1 MFKQHNEIK
10 SSYQESGSIKHETLR
25 AKAWERKCSPNH
37 FSWKVKDPTEI
48 IKEPTESSNVK
59 EKSKYLQN
67 LHGGPLY
74 FAKSR
79 GFVGVPTNGDMLG
92 EPVIS
97 VCLPED

>member
-10 SSYQESGSIKHETLR
+10 SSSQESGSIKHETLR

-67 LHGGPLY
+67 LHGDPFDFYQNQREL
-74 FAKSR
+74 
-79 GFVGVPTNGDMLG
+79 LG
-92 EPVIS
+92 CQQMTS
-97 VCLPED
+97 YLCMF

>member
-67 LHGGPLY
+67 LHGDPFDFYQNQREL
-74 FAKSR
+74 
-79 GFVGVPTNGDMLG
+79 LG
-92 EPVIS
+92 CQQMATCWVN
-97 VCLPED
+97 

>member
-10 SSYQESGSIKHETLR
+10 SSSQESGSIKHETLR

-67 LHGGPLY
+67 LFCKIKGICWGANKLRHAG
-74 FAKSR
+74 
-79 GFVGVPTNGDMLG
+79 
-92 EPVIS
+92 
-97 VCLPED
+97 

>member
-67 LHGGPLY
+67 LHGDPFDFYQNQREL
-74 FAKSR
+74 
-79 GFVGVPTNGDMLG
+79 LG
-92 EPVIS
+92 CQHNEIINVNVHGI
-97 VCLPED
+97 ENI